1 MKIVFASTP
10 EQEEEIRNL
19 VQKMYSTIFPNYF
32 PDEDIKEFK
41 QLNVL
46 HTSTRHFEYF
56 GTLKEAYQVIV
67 SLQIITCILETE
79 NLGERYEKIFDKNV
93 SILHDF
99 GLSFPFTFSNF
110 YQGKGMKNDML
121 SMYTKAANELLI

>member
-56 GTLKEAYQVIV
+56 GTLTA
-67 SLQIITCILETE
+67 
-79 NLGERYEKIFDKNV
+79 
-93 SILHDF
+93 
-99 GLSFPFTFSNF
+99 
-110 YQGKGMKNDML
+110 ML
-121 SMYTKAANELLI
+121 L

>member
-10 EQEEEIRNL
+10 EQEEEIRKL
-19 VQKMYSTIFPNYF
+19 VQRMYSTIFPNYF
-32 PDEDIKEFK
+32 PDEDIKEFE
-41 QLNVL
+41 QLDVL

-67 SLQIITCILETE
+67 SLQIITAILETE
-79 NLGERYEKIFDKNV
+79 KLEERYEKIFEKNV
-93 SILHDF
+93 NILQDF

-110 YQGKGMKNDML
+110 FHGKVMKNDML

>member
-10 EQEEEIRNL
+10 EQEEEIRKL

-32 PDEDIKEFK
+32 PDEDIKEFE

-67 SLQIITCILETE
+67 SLQIITAILETA
-79 NLGERYEKIFDKNV
+79 NLEERYERIFDKNV
-93 SILHDF
+93 GILHDF
-99 GLSFPFTFSNF
+99 GLTFPFSFSNF
-110 YQGKGMKNDML
+110 FNGKMMKNDML

>member
-10 EQEEEIRNL
+10 EQEEEIRKL

-32 PDEDIKEFK
+32 PDEDIKEFE

-67 SLQIITCILETE
+67 SLQIITAILETA
-79 NLGERYEKIFDKNV
+79 NLEERYEQIFDKNV
-93 SILHDF
+93 GILHDF
-99 GLSFPFTFSNF
+99 GLTFPFSFSNF
-110 YQGKGMKNDML
+110 FNGKMMKNDML

>member
-10 EQEEEIRNL
+10 EQEEEIRKL
-19 VQKMYSTIFPNYF
+19 VQRMYSTIFPNYF
-32 PDEDIKEFK
+32 PDEDIKEFE
-41 QLNVL
+41 QLDVL
-46 HTSTRHFEYF
+46 YTSTRHFEYF

-67 SLQIITCILETE
+67 SLQIITAILETE
-79 NLGERYEKIFDKNV
+79 KLEERYEKIFEKNV
-93 SILHDF
+93 NILQDF

-110 YQGKGMKNDML
+110 FHGKVMKNDML

>member
-1 MKIVFASTP
+1 VKIVFASTP
-10 EQEEEIRNL
+10 EQEEEIRKL

-32 PDEDIKEFK
+32 PDEDIKEFE

-67 SLQIITCILETE
+67 SLQIITAILETA
-79 NLGERYEKIFDKNV
+79 NLEERYEQIFDKNV
-93 SILHDF
+93 GILHDF
-99 GLSFPFTFSNF
+99 GLTFPFSFSNF
-110 YQGKGMKNDML
+110 FNGKMMKNDML

>member
-10 EQEEEIRNL
+10 EQEEEIRKL
-19 VQKMYSTIFPNYF
+19 VQNMYTTIFPNYF
-32 PDEDIKEFK
+32 PDEDIKEFE

-67 SLQIITCILETE
+67 SLQIITAILETE
-79 NLGERYEKIFDKNV
+79 ILEERYEQIFNKNV
-93 SILHDF
+93 GILHDF
-99 GLSFPFTFSNF
+99 GLTFPFTFNNF
-110 YQGKGMKNDML
+110 YNGKTMKNEML
-121 SMYTKAANELLI
+121 SIYGKAANELLI